1 MNIRKLTWRLRVTAM
16 LCACGIC
23 VESLAQVASED
34 DTAAR
39 LLACDPITDPAEK
52 MACFDAVVKSVKS
65 EVDDLA
71 VTAPDSPR
79 PAVVPSSEVAR
90 SAVPAEVNAAP
101 TAAGSAG
108 VVTAPATKPGAD
120 PQPAPAE
127 ASAVV
132 GASRSAAAVTA
143 DDSRV
148 EVQRQAENY
157 FGLEDSQT
165 WEATERVREV
175 LENMES
181 ISATIE
187 DVWPT
192 IDDRFEVRLD
202 NGQVWRE
209 TTNTRVRMPKPGSN
223 VEISRASL
231 GSFRMKVNNDNRLA
245 GVRRTR

>member
-1 MNIRKLTWRLRVTAM
+1 MNTRNLVWQMCVTAM
-16 LCACGIC
+16 LCVCGISA
-23 VESLAQVASED
+23 ESSAQVAAEK
-34 DTAAR
+34 DTTAR

-52 MACFDAVVKSVKS
+52 MACFDAVVKSIQS
-65 EVDDLA
+65 EADDRPA
-71 VTAPDSPR
+71 EVTDSPR
-79 PAVVPSSEVAR
+79 PAVAPDSEVAESAAPAEVDAAPVAR
-90 SAVPAEVNAAP
+90 GGATAVAVPAKNPRADPQVAPDDAPAEVPVSGAAP
-101 TAAGSAG
+101 GATAAGSP
-108 VVTAPATKPGAD
+108 VDVN
-120 PQPAPAE
+120 
-127 ASAVV
+127 
-132 GASRSAAAVTA
+132 
-143 DDSRV
+143 
-148 EVQRQAENY
+148 RQAENY

-209 TTNTRVRMPKPGSN
+209 TTSTRVRMPKAGSS